1 MIQGFFIRITDLL
14 ASVLALIILFPILI
28 PIMVLLKFTGE
39 GEVFYRQKRV
49 GVDGLDFGV
58 FKFAT
63 MLRGSAAMDSG
74 ELTIY
79 EDRRGLPVG
88 RYLRKTKINE
98 LPQLINVILGQ
109 MSLVG
114 PRPQPRTYFA
124 VYSSEAQSI
133 ICSIRP
139 GLSGIGSLVFRDE
152 EDIFRQVQ
160 DPIEFDKAV
169 INPHKADLEM
179 WYARNRSYVN
189 YLKLIGLTIFAVVLP
204 KIHFY
209 KYTFKRLPIIPK
221 ELEAYL

>member
-1 MIQGFFIRITDLL
+1 MIQGVSIRITDLA
-14 ASVLALIILFPILI
+14 ASVFALIILSPILI

-74 ELTIY
+74 ELTKY
-79 EDRRGLPVG
+79 DDRRVLSVG
-88 RYLRKTKINE
+88 RFLRKTKINE

-124 VYSSEAQSI
+124 VYSSKAQSI
-133 ICSIRP
+133 IGSIRP

-169 INPHKADLEM
+169 INPHKADLEV
-179 WYARNRSYVN
+179 WYVNNRSYAT

-204 KIHFY
+204 KTHFY
-209 KYTFKRLPIIPK
+209 KYIFKRLPIIPK

>member
-1 MIQGFFIRITDLL
+1 MIQGFFIRITDVV
-14 ASVLALIILFPILI
+14 ASAFALIILSPVLI
-28 PIMVLLKFTGE
+28 PIMVLLRFTGE

-49 GVDGLDFGV
+49 GIDGLEFGV
-58 FKFAT
+58 YKFAT

-74 ELTIY
+74 ELTLY
-79 EDRRGLPVG
+79 EDRRVLPVG
-88 RYLRKTKINE
+88 RFLRKTKINE

-152 EDIFRQVQ
+152 EDIFRQVP
-160 DPIEFDKAV
+160 DPIEFDKAI

-179 WYARNRSYVN
+179 WYVKNRSYVN

-209 KYTFKRLPIIPK
+209 KYTFKRLPIIPR

>member
-1 MIQGFFIRITDLL
+1 MIQGFFIRITDAV
-14 ASVLALIILFPILI
+14 ASAFALIILSPVLI
-28 PIMVLLKFTGE
+28 PIMVLLRFTGE

-49 GVDGLDFGV
+49 GIYGLEFGV
-58 FKFAT
+58 YKFAT
-63 MLRGSAAMDSG
+63 MLRDSAMMDSG
-74 ELTIY
+74 ELTLY
-79 EDRRGLPVG
+79 EDRRVLPVG
-88 RYLRKTKINE
+88 RFLRKTKINE

-114 PRPQPRTYFA
+114 PRPQPQTYFD
-124 VYSSEAQSI
+124 VYSLEAQSV

-160 DPIEFDKAV
+160 DPIEFDKTV

-179 WYARNRSYVN
+179 WYAKNRSYVN
-189 YLKLIGLTIFAVVLP
+189 YLKLIGLTIIAVVLP

-209 KYTFKRLPIIPK
+209 KYTFKHLPIIPK
-221 ELEAYL
+221 ELDAYL

>member
-1 MIQGFFIRITDLL
+1 MIQAISIRVTDIV
-14 ASVLALIILFPILI
+14 ASAFALIILSPVLV

-63 MLRGSAAMDSG
+63 MLRDSAAMDSG

-79 EDRRGLPVG
+79 EDRRVLPVG
-88 RYLRKTKINE
+88 RFLRKTKINE

-114 PRPQPRTYFA
+114 PRPQPRTYFNI
-124 VYSSEAQSI
+124 YSLEAQSI
-133 ICSIRP
+133 ISSIRP

-152 EDIFRQVQ
+152 ENIFRQVQ

-179 WYARNRSYVN
+179 WYVKNRSYVN
-189 YLKLIGLTIFAVVLP
+189 YLKLISLTIFAVVLP
-204 KIHFY
+204 EMHFY
-209 KYTFKRLPIIPK
+209 KYIFKRLPKIPK
-221 ELEAYL
+221 ELKAYL